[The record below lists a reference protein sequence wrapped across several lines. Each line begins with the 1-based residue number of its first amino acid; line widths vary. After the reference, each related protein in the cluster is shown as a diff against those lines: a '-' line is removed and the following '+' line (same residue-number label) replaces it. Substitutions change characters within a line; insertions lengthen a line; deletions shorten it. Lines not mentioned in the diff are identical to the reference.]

1 MGLVFVP
8 AATRH
13 FAGRLKHRRTLRCI
27 TCTPVH
33 YRRSGFIS
41 TIPELDRTPTPDS
54 ADCPA
59 ATPKAIYK
67 VSHPMRPLCL
77 RSPSGDKKTGSLC
90 GHCCTPKA
98 PARYRDSARNATQ
111 RPSPSMPR
119 SRRHTR
125 ARSADPNTSSCL
137 SITPQGGGCFDP
149 RKAHPYA
156 HGRLSFVVIKRII
169 CHLLS

>member
-33 YRRSGFIS
+33 YRRFGFIS
-41 TIPELDRTPTPDS
+41 TIPELDRTPTPNS

-77 RSPSGDKKTGSLC
+77 RSLSGDKKTGPC
-90 GHCCTPKA
+90 AGIAA
-98 PARYRDSARNATQ
+98 PQRLPRDIGTLPVTRRKGRRPQCRDRGATRGQ
-111 RPSPSMPR
+111 DLPIQTRRPACPSPHKEGAASTPG
-119 SRRHTR
+119 RHTLTR
-125 ARSADPNTSSCL
+125 T
-137 SITPQGGGCFDP
+137 GGCP
-149 RKAHPYA
+149 
-156 HGRLSFVVIKRII
+156 S
-169 CHLLS
+169 